1 MKLRFHMFSFL
12 MLMVSAVMLA
22 HFLNSQDPNP
32 SFLKSAIMF
41 AYGFV
46 WTGFFPVLEVVKDEN
61 NDSNN

>member
-1 MKLRFHMFSFL
+1 